1 MVYLFFYAFLA
12 VSERVFGP
20 VTLQRRHFCTLTEA
34 LLGFNGASVALQNG
48 LKRTLKVPL
57 LKANKR

>member
-1 MVYLFFYAFLA
+1 MVKIA
-12 VSERVFGP
+12 VFEAQKYP
-20 VTLQRRHFCTLTEA
+20 VKLQRRHFCTPTEA
-34 LLGFNGASVALQNG
+34 LLDFNGASVALQNG